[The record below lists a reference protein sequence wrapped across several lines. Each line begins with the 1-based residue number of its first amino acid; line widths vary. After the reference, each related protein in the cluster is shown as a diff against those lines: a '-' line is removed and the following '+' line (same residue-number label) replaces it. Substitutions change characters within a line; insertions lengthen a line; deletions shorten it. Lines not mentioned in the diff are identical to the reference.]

1 MSGPEIDTELDKMYQ
16 KLGFLLTLLLIFQGN
31 MASASSQNPLWP
43 TLPKTGFIAG
53 RPATLQDVADGNAV
67 FSAEKDGKVI
77 GVPLPI
83 EIPEY
88 AYWDDGKGHKIP
100 VIVIQA
106 ERANGLE
113 VFGLRNPEG
122 QYLACTGPELTLL
135 GRTHP

>member
-1 MSGPEIDTELDKMYQ
+1 MT
-16 KLGFLLTLLLIFQGN
+16 
-31 MASASSQNPLWP
+31 SAFAENPLWP

-53 RPATLQDVADGNAV
+53 RPATQQDVANGNAV

-88 AYWDDGKGHKIP
+88 AYWDDGNGHKVP

-106 ERANGLE
+106 ERANSVE
-113 VFGLRNPEG
+113 VFGLLNPSGEY
-122 QYLACTGPELTLL
+122 QACTGQELTLL
-135 GRTHP
+135 GQTHP